1 MVLGLG
7 FEPSTLSMAG
17 MAQVI
22 EHLFMPRAAW
32 ARILSFMLSASYF
45 AFCIAGITGTH
56 YHTQLLLVE
65 MGVSLTFCSGCPQN
79 TIVLTSSSQELGLQV

>member
-1 MVLGLG
+1 
-7 FEPSTLSMAG
+7 MAG

-65 MGVSLTFCSGCPQN
+65 MGGLTNILLRLPSKHYRPDLFLPRTRITGMRHWYMTYP
-79 TIVLTSSSQELGLQV
+79 EYF